1 MPDGK
6 SRMRPSHGFGS
17 LWHLAGRFFGSL
29 VPVGPPKSAQGWAV
43 GFLLPAEAELFEA
56 SSGADRR
63 HAIGVAR
70 RAIDLLR
77 GADGR
82 PVDTPTRAFVAA
94 ALLHDVGKTEAR
106 LGTFGRVV
114 ATVAAVALR
123 REKVLAW
130 VGHSPGSVAVP
141 PPEDDRPPKPSRL
154 SIRDWQARIGRYLT
168 HDSIGARMLEGAGSD
183 ALTVSWARE
192 HHLPESRW
200 SVERR
205 LGLAL
210 KEADGD

>member
-63 HAIGVAR
+63 HAIGVHPPR
-70 RAIDLLR
+70 IDLST
-77 GADGR
+77 GTDGR

-94 ALLHDVGKTEAR
+94 ALLHDVGEAEAR

-123 REKVLAW
+123 REKVLAS
-130 VGHSPGSVAVP
+130 VGHSPGSGTVRPLRMTGPQAVAVVYP
-141 PPEDDRPPKPSRL
+141 RL
-154 SIRDWQARIGRYLT
+154 
-168 HDSIGARMLEGAGSD
+168 AGSNRQVSHPRQHRGTD
-183 ALTVSWARE
+183 ARG
-192 HHLPESRW
+192 PE
-200 SVERR
+200 
-205 LGLAL
+205 ATH
-210 KEADGD
+210 